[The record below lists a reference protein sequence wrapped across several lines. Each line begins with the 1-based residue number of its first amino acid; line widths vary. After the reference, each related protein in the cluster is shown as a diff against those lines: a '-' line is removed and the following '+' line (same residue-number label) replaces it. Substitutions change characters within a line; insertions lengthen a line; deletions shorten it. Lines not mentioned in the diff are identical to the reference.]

1 VGGAAGD
8 GVDVA
13 EGLVELAGAVAECG
27 FGCSEAL
34 VLEADAGDR
43 EAGEAEGTPRD
54 GVAQPCLRLGEE
66 AGGEEAGGEGELAA
80 ADVAILCQGCEG
92 DAVQRLCKSR
102 DREEDAQPAEP
113 IAHQPQG

>member
-1 VGGAAGD
+1 VGGLAGERIQMI
-8 GVDVA
+8 
-13 EGLVELAGAVAECG
+13 EGLVELAGALAQG
-27 FGCSEAL
+27 GLGCSEAR

-54 GVAQPCLRLGEE
+54 GVAQPCLCFRQ
-66 AGGEEAGGEGELAA
+66 EAGGEGELAA
-80 ADVAILCQGCEG
+80 ADVAILCQRCEG

-102 DREEDAQPAEP
+102 DREEDSQPAEP